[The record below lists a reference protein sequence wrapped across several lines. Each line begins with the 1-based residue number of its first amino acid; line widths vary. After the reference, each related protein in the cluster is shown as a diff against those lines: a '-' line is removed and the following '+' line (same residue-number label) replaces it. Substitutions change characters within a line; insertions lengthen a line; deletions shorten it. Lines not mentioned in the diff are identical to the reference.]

1 MRKARVPGSCAQ
13 NPPPQSAFR
22 FPGCGWTPSR
32 APASTA
38 RRAFTCACRPVPL
51 PTAFSSGRG
60 SFTASGSRPE
70 PSSRS
75 AGGGEASRRL
85 SESSWAAE
93 KDASPLRLRPSLPE
107 RAGLSQTEG
116 AAESRRRAEPEREP
130 TRSRHWSRCP
140 CRERRGCGA
149 WSPGFVGRE
158 GARGRAPCSGPR
170 RRGRPLARPRPARP
184 GIPAWALPP
193 DGCAR
198 ERGARRGAAEL
209 GALPRRGVPAPR
221 RDGAGSRGRLRCRPC
236 GASWRRKTPSWTP
249 SLRASTARIRK
260 ALDEHKEFKAELI
273 LYRKSGL
280 PFWCLLDVIPIKN
293 EKGEVA
299 LFLVSHKDISETKN
313 RGGPDRWKETGGGRR
328 RYGRARSK
336 GFNANR
342 RRSRAVLYHLSGHL
356 QKQPKGK
363 HKLNKGVF
371 GEKPNLPEYKVAA
384 IRKSPFILLHCGA
397 LRATWDGFILLATLY
412 VAVTVPYSV
421 CVSTAREPSAARGP
435 PSVCD
440 LAVEVLFILDIV
452 LNFRTTFVS
461 KSGQVVFAP
470 KSICL
475 HYITT
480 WFLLDVIAALP
491 FDLLHAFKVNV
502 YFGAHLLKT
511 VRLLRLLRLLP
522 RLDRYSQYSAVVL
535 TLLMAV
541 FALLAHWV
549 ACIWF
554 YIGQREI
561 ESSESELPEIGW
573 LQELARRLET
583 PYYLVGRSPAGGN
596 SSSQSDNC
604 SSSEANGT
612 GLELLG
618 GPSLRSAYITSLY
631 FALSS
636 LTSVGFGNVSANT
649 DTEKIFSICTMLIG
663 ALMHAVVFGNV
674 TAIIQRMYARRFLY
688 HSRTRD
694 LRDYIRIHRI
704 PKPLKQR
711 MLEYFQA
718 TWAVNNGIDTTE
730 LLQSLPDELRA
741 DIAMHLHKEVLQL
754 PLFEAASRGCLRAL
768 SLALRPAFCTP
779 GEYLIHQGDALQALY
794 FVCSGSMEVLKGG
807 TVLAILGKGD
817 LIGCELPRREQV
829 VKANADVKGLTYC
842 VLQCLQLAGLHDSL
856 ALYPEFA
863 PRFSRGLRGE
873 LSYNLGAGGG
883 SAEVDTS
890 SLSGDNTLMSTLEEK
905 ETDGEQGPTVSPAPA
920 DEPSSPLLS
929 PGCTSSSSAA
939 KLLSPH
945 RTAPRPRLGG
955 RGRSGRAGALKAE
968 AGSSAPPRALEGLRL
983 PPMPWNVP
991 PDLSPRVVDGIEDGC
1006 GSDQPKFSFRVGQS
1020 GPECSSSPS
1029 PGPESGLLTVPH
1041 GPSEARNTDT
1051 LDKLRQAVTEL
1062 SEQVLQMREGLQ
1074 SLRQAV
1080 QLVLAPH
1087 REGPC
1092 PRASGEGPCPASTS
1106 GLLQPLCVDTGAS
1119 SYCLQPPAGS
1129 VLSGTWPHPRPG
1141 PPPLMAPWPWGPP
1154 ASQSSPWP
1162 RATAF
1167 WTSTSDSEPP
1177 ASGDLCSEPSTP
1189 ASPPPSEEGGRTGP
1203 PEPVSQAEAT
1213 STGEPPPGSGG
1224 LALPWDPHSLEMV
1237 LIGCHGSGTVQ
1248 WTQEEGTGV

>member
-1 MRKARVPGSCAQ
+1 MPAMRGLLAPQNTFLDTIATRFDGTHSNFVLGNAQ
-13 NPPPQSAFR
+13 VAGL
-22 FPGCGWTPSR
+22 FPVVYCSDGFCDLTGFSR
-32 APASTA
+32 AEVMQ
-38 RRAFTCACRPVPL
+38 RGCAC
-51 PTAFSSGRG
+51 
-60 SFTASGSRPE
+60 SFLYGPDT
-70 PSSRS
+70 
-75 AGGGEASRRL
+75 
-85 SESSWAAE
+85 SE
-93 KDASPLRLRPSLPE
+93 LVR
-107 RAGLSQTEG
+107 QQ
-116 AAESRRRAEPEREP
+116 
-130 TRSRHWSRCP
+130 
-140 CRERRGCGA
+140 
-149 WSPGFVGRE
+149 
-158 GARGRAPCSGPR
+158 
-170 RRGRPLARPRPARP
+170 
-184 GIPAWALPP
+184 
-193 DGCAR
+193 
-198 ERGARRGAAEL
+198 
-209 GALPRRGVPAPR
+209 
-221 RDGAGSRGRLRCRPC
+221 
-236 GASWRRKTPSWTP
+236 
-249 SLRASTARIRK
+249 IRK

-299 LFLVSHKDISETKN
+299 LFLVSHKDISDTKS
-313 RGGPDRWKETGGGRR
+313 RGGPDKWKETGRGRR
-328 RYGRARSK
+328 RYGRARAK

-363 HKLNKGVF
+363 HKLNKKVF

-440 LAVEVLFILDIV
+440 LAVEVLFIL
-452 LNFRTTFVS
+452 
-461 KSGQVVFAP
+461 
-470 KSICL
+470 
-475 HYITT
+475 
-480 WFLLDVIAALP
+480 
-491 FDLLHAFKVNV
+491 
-502 YFGAHLLKT
+502 
-511 VRLLRLLRLLP
+511 
-522 RLDRYSQYSAVVL
+522 
-535 TLLMAV
+535 
-541 FALLAHWV
+541 
-549 ACIWF
+549 
-554 YIGQREI
+554 
-561 ESSESELPEIGW
+561 GW

-583 PYYLVGRSPAGGN
+583 PYYLVGRSPAAAN
-596 SSSQSDNC
+596 SSDQSDNC
-604 SSSEANGT
+604 SSEANRT

-842 VLQCLQLAGLHDSL
+842 VLQCLQLAGLHESL

-863 PRFSRGLRGE
+863 PRFSQGLRGE

-883 SAEVDTS
+883 PTEADTS
-890 SLSGDNTLMSTLEEK
+890 SLSGGDTLMSTLEEK
-905 ETDGEQGPTVSPAPA
+905 ETDGEQGPAASPAPA

-939 KLLSPH
+939 KLLSP
-945 RTAPRPRLGG
+945 RQTAPRSRLGG
-955 RGRSGRAGALKAE
+955 RGRPGRAGTE
-968 AGSSAPPRALEGLRL
+968 AGPSAHPRSLEGLQL
-983 PPMPWNVP
+983 PPVPWNVP

-1006 GSDQPKFSFRVGQS
+1006 GSDQPKFSFRMGQS
-1020 GPECSSSPS
+1020 VPECSSSSS
-1029 PGPESGLLTVPH
+1029 PGPEAWTLASNLILRSTENSLLTLPL
-1041 GPSEARNTDT
+1041 GPSEASNTDT
-1051 LDKLRQAVTEL
+1051 LDKLRQAVMEL

-1080 QLVLAPH
+1080 QLLLAPH

-1092 PRASGEGPCPASTS
+1092 PQASGEGPRPASTS
-1106 GLLQPLCVDTGAS
+1106 GLLQPLCVDTGVS

-1141 PPPLMAPWPWGPP
+1141 APPLMAPWPWGPP

-1162 RATAF
+1162 QTTAF
-1167 WTSTSDSEPP
+1167 WTSTSDSEPLG
-1177 ASGDLCSEPSTP
+1177 SGELCPEPSTP
-1189 ASPPPSEEGGRTGP
+1189 SSPPPEEEARTEP
-1203 PEPVSQAEAT
+1203 LDPVSQAEAA

-1224 LALPWDPHSLEMV
+1224 LALSWEPHSLEMV
-1237 LIGCHGSGTVQ
+1237 LIGCHGPGTVQ

>member
-1 MRKARVPGSCAQ
+1 MPAMRGLLAPQNTFLDTIATRFDGTHSNFVLGNAQ
-13 NPPPQSAFR
+13 VAGL
-22 FPGCGWTPSR
+22 FPVVYCSDGFCDLTGFSR
-32 APASTA
+32 AEVMQ
-38 RRAFTCACRPVPL
+38 RGCAC
-51 PTAFSSGRG
+51 
-60 SFTASGSRPE
+60 SFLYGPDT
-70 PSSRS
+70 
-75 AGGGEASRRL
+75 
-85 SESSWAAE
+85 SE
-93 KDASPLRLRPSLPE
+93 LVR
-107 RAGLSQTEG
+107 QQ
-116 AAESRRRAEPEREP
+116 
-130 TRSRHWSRCP
+130 
-140 CRERRGCGA
+140 
-149 WSPGFVGRE
+149 
-158 GARGRAPCSGPR
+158 
-170 RRGRPLARPRPARP
+170 
-184 GIPAWALPP
+184 
-193 DGCAR
+193 
-198 ERGARRGAAEL
+198 
-209 GALPRRGVPAPR
+209 
-221 RDGAGSRGRLRCRPC
+221 
-236 GASWRRKTPSWTP
+236 
-249 SLRASTARIRK
+249 IRK

-299 LFLVSHKDISETKN
+299 LFLVSHKDISDTKN
-313 RGGPDRWKETGGGRR
+313 RGGPDSWKETGGGRR
-328 RYGRARSK
+328 RYGRAGSK

-440 LAVEVLFILDIV
+440 LAVEVLFIL
-452 LNFRTTFVS
+452 
-461 KSGQVVFAP
+461 AP
-470 KSICL
+470 GS
-475 HYITT
+475 Y
-480 WFLLDVIAALP
+480 W
-491 FDLLHAFKVNV
+491 
-502 YFGAHLLKT
+502 
-511 VRLLRLLRLLP
+511 
-522 RLDRYSQYSAVVL
+522 
-535 TLLMAV
+535 M
-541 FALLAHWV
+541 
-549 ACIWF
+549 
-554 YIGQREI
+554 
-561 ESSESELPEIGW
+561 
-573 LQELARRLET
+573 
-583 PYYLVGRSPAGGN
+583 
-596 SSSQSDNC
+596 
-604 SSSEANGT
+604 
-612 GLELLG
+612 
-618 GPSLRSAYITSLY
+618 SLRRCPSTCYTPSR
-631 FALSS
+631 STC

-842 VLQCLQLAGLHDSL
+842 VLQCLQLAGLHESL

-883 SAEVDTS
+883 PAEVDTS

-905 ETDGEQGPTVSPAPA
+905 ETDGEQGPAASPAPA

-929 PGCTSSSSAA
+929 PSCTSSSSAA
-939 KLLSPH
+939 KLLSP
-945 RTAPRPRLGG
+945 RRPAPRHPLGG
-955 RGRSGRAGALKAE
+955 RGRPGRAGALQAE
-968 AGSSAPPRALEGLRL
+968 AGPSAHPQSLEGLRL
-983 PPMPWNVP
+983 PSVPWNVP

-1006 GSDQPKFSFRVGQS
+1006 GSDQPKFSFRVRRS

-1029 PGPESGLLTVPH
+1029 PGPENSLLTVPL
-1041 GPSEARNTDT
+1041 GPSEVRNTDM
-1051 LDKLRQAVTEL
+1051 LDKLRQAVMEL

-1080 QLVLAPH
+1080 QLILAPH
-1087 REGPC
+1087 GEGPS
-1092 PRASGEGPCPASTS
+1092 PRASGEGPCPASAS
-1106 GLLQPLCVDTGAS
+1106 GLLQPLCVDTGTS

-1129 VLSGTWPHPRPG
+1129 VLSGTRPHPRPG
-1141 PPPLMAPWPWGPP
+1141 PPPLVAPWPWGPP

-1162 RATAF
+1162 QATAF

-1177 ASGDLCSEPSTP
+1177 GSGELCPEPSTP
-1189 ASPPPSEEGGRTGP
+1189 GPPPPEEGARTGP
-1203 PEPVSQAEAT
+1203 PEPMNQAEAA
-1213 STGEPPPGSGG
+1213 STGEPPPGAGG
-1224 LALPWDPHSLEMV
+1224 LALPWEPQSLEMV

>member
-1 MRKARVPGSCAQ
+1 MPAMRGLLAPQNTFLDTIATRFDGTHSNFVLGNAQ
-13 NPPPQSAFR
+13 VAGL
-22 FPGCGWTPSR
+22 FPVVYCSDGFCDLTGFSR
-32 APASTA
+32 AEVMQ
-38 RRAFTCACRPVPL
+38 RGCAC
-51 PTAFSSGRG
+51 
-60 SFTASGSRPE
+60 SFLYGPDT
-70 PSSRS
+70 
-75 AGGGEASRRL
+75 
-85 SESSWAAE
+85 SE
-93 KDASPLRLRPSLPE
+93 LVR
-107 RAGLSQTEG
+107 QQ
-116 AAESRRRAEPEREP
+116 
-130 TRSRHWSRCP
+130 
-140 CRERRGCGA
+140 
-149 WSPGFVGRE
+149 
-158 GARGRAPCSGPR
+158 
-170 RRGRPLARPRPARP
+170 
-184 GIPAWALPP
+184 
-193 DGCAR
+193 
-198 ERGARRGAAEL
+198 
-209 GALPRRGVPAPR
+209 
-221 RDGAGSRGRLRCRPC
+221 
-236 GASWRRKTPSWTP
+236 
-249 SLRASTARIRK
+249 IRK

-299 LFLVSHKDISETKN
+299 LFLVSHKDISDIKN
-313 RGGPDRWKETGGGRR
+313 RGGPDNWKERGGGRR
-328 RYGRARSK
+328 RYGRAGSK

-421 CVSTAREPSAARGP
+421 CVSTAREPSTARGP

-475 HYITT
+475 HYVTT

-549 ACIWF
+549 ACVWF

-583 PYYLVGRSPAGGN
+583 PYYLVSRSPSGGN
-596 SSSQSDNC
+596 NSGQSDNC
-604 SSSEANGT
+604 STSSSSSETNKT
-612 GLELLG
+612 ELELLG

-842 VLQCLQLAGLHDSL
+842 VLQCLQLAGLHESL

-883 SAEVDTS
+883 PAEVDTS

-905 ETDGEQGPTVSPAPA
+905 ETDGEQGPTTSPAPA

-939 KLLSPH
+939 KLLSPR
-945 RTAPRPRLGG
+945 RTVPRSHLSG
-955 RGRSGRAGALKAE
+955 RGRPSRTGALKPE
-968 AGSSAPPRALEGLRL
+968 AGHSAHPQTLEGLRL
-983 PPMPWNVP
+983 HPMSWNTP
-991 PDLSPRVVDGIEDGC
+991 LDLSPRVVDGIEDGC

-1029 PGPESGLLTVPH
+1029 PGPESGLLTVPL
-1041 GPSEARNTDT
+1041 GPSETRNTDT
-1051 LDKLRQAVTEL
+1051 LDRLRQAVMEL

-1080 QLVLAPH
+1080 QLILAPH
-1087 REGPC
+1087 GENPC
-1092 PRASGEGPCPASTS
+1092 PQASGEGPCPTSNS
-1106 GLLQPLCVDTGAS
+1106 GLLQPLRVDTGAS
-1119 SYCLQPPAGS
+1119 SYCLQPPAS
-1129 VLSGTWPHPRPG
+1129 SALSGTWPHLRPG

-1162 RATAF
+1162 RATAL
-1167 WTSTSDSEPP
+1167 WTSTSESEPP
-1177 ASGDLCSEPSTP
+1177 GSGELCSEPSTP
-1189 ASPPPSEEGGRTGP
+1189 ALPPPEEGTRPGP
-1203 PEPVSQAEAT
+1203 LEPVSQAEAT

-1224 LALPWDPHSLEMV
+1224 QALPWDPHSLEMV
-1237 LIGCHGSGTVQ
+1237 LIGCHGPGTVQ

>member
-1 MRKARVPGSCAQ
+1 MPAMRGLLAPQNTFLDTIATRFDGTHSNFVLGNAQ
-13 NPPPQSAFR
+13 VAGL
-22 FPGCGWTPSR
+22 FPVVYCSDGFCDLTGFSR
-32 APASTA
+32 AEVMQ
-38 RRAFTCACRPVPL
+38 RGCAC
-51 PTAFSSGRG
+51 
-60 SFTASGSRPE
+60 SFLYGPDT
-70 PSSRS
+70 
-75 AGGGEASRRL
+75 
-85 SESSWAAE
+85 SE
-93 KDASPLRLRPSLPE
+93 LVR
-107 RAGLSQTEG
+107 QQ
-116 AAESRRRAEPEREP
+116 
-130 TRSRHWSRCP
+130 
-140 CRERRGCGA
+140 
-149 WSPGFVGRE
+149 
-158 GARGRAPCSGPR
+158 
-170 RRGRPLARPRPARP
+170 
-184 GIPAWALPP
+184 
-193 DGCAR
+193 
-198 ERGARRGAAEL
+198 
-209 GALPRRGVPAPR
+209 
-221 RDGAGSRGRLRCRPC
+221 
-236 GASWRRKTPSWTP
+236 
-249 SLRASTARIRK
+249 IRK

-313 RGGPDRWKETGGGRR
+313 RGGPDRWKETGSGRR

-440 LAVEVLFILDIV
+440 LAVEVLFIL
-452 LNFRTTFVS
+452 
-461 KSGQVVFAP
+461 
-470 KSICL
+470 
-475 HYITT
+475 
-480 WFLLDVIAALP
+480 
-491 FDLLHAFKVNV
+491 
-502 YFGAHLLKT
+502 
-511 VRLLRLLRLLP
+511 
-522 RLDRYSQYSAVVL
+522 
-535 TLLMAV
+535 
-541 FALLAHWV
+541 
-549 ACIWF
+549 
-554 YIGQREI
+554 
-561 ESSESELPEIGW
+561 GW

-583 PYYLVGRSPAGGN
+583 PYYLVGRRPAGGN
-596 SSSQSDNC
+596 SSGQSDNC
-604 SSSEANGT
+604 SSSSEANGT

-939 KLLSPH
+939 KLLSPR

-955 RGRSGRAGALKAE
+955 RGRPGRAGALKAE
-968 AGSSAPPRALEGLRL
+968 AGPSAPPRALEGLRL

-1006 GSDQPKFSFRVGQS
+1006 GSDQPKFSFRMGQS

-1051 LDKLRQAVTEL
+1051 LDKLRQAVMEL

-1092 PRASGEGPCPASTS
+1092 PRASGEGPCPASAS

-1189 ASPPPSEEGGRTGP
+1189 ASPPPSEEGARTGP

-1213 STGEPPPGSGG
+1213 STGEPPPVSGG

>member
-1 MRKARVPGSCAQ
+1 MPAMRGLLAPQNTFLDTIATRFDGTHSNFVLGNAQ
-13 NPPPQSAFR
+13 VAGL
-22 FPGCGWTPSR
+22 FPVVYCSDGFCDLTGFSR
-32 APASTA
+32 AEVMQ
-38 RRAFTCACRPVPL
+38 RGCAC
-51 PTAFSSGRG
+51 
-60 SFTASGSRPE
+60 SFLYGPDT
-70 PSSRS
+70 
-75 AGGGEASRRL
+75 
-85 SESSWAAE
+85 SE
-93 KDASPLRLRPSLPE
+93 LVR
-107 RAGLSQTEG
+107 QQ
-116 AAESRRRAEPEREP
+116 
-130 TRSRHWSRCP
+130 
-140 CRERRGCGA
+140 
-149 WSPGFVGRE
+149 
-158 GARGRAPCSGPR
+158 
-170 RRGRPLARPRPARP
+170 
-184 GIPAWALPP
+184 
-193 DGCAR
+193 
-198 ERGARRGAAEL
+198 
-209 GALPRRGVPAPR
+209 
-221 RDGAGSRGRLRCRPC
+221 
-236 GASWRRKTPSWTP
+236 
-249 SLRASTARIRK
+249 IRK

-299 LFLVSHKDISETKN
+299 LFLVSHKDISDTKN
-313 RGGPDRWKETGGGRR
+313 RGGPDSWKETGGGRR
-328 RYGRARSK
+328 RYGRAGAK

-440 LAVEVLFILDIV
+440 LAVEVLFIL
-452 LNFRTTFVS
+452 
-461 KSGQVVFAP
+461 
-470 KSICL
+470 
-475 HYITT
+475 
-480 WFLLDVIAALP
+480 
-491 FDLLHAFKVNV
+491 
-502 YFGAHLLKT
+502 
-511 VRLLRLLRLLP
+511 
-522 RLDRYSQYSAVVL
+522 
-535 TLLMAV
+535 
-541 FALLAHWV
+541 
-549 ACIWF
+549 
-554 YIGQREI
+554 
-561 ESSESELPEIGW
+561 GW

-583 PYYLVGRSPAGGN
+583 PYYLVGKKPVGEN
-596 SSSQSDNC
+596 SSGQNDNC
-604 SSSEANGT
+604 SSSSSSSSSEANGT

-817 LIGCELPRREQV
+817 LIGCELPQREQV

-873 LSYNLGAGGG
+873 LSYNLGSGGG
-883 SAEVDTS
+883 PAEVDTS

-905 ETDGEQGPTVSPAPA
+905 ETDGEQGPTASPATA

-939 KLLSPH
+939 KLLSPR

-955 RGRSGRAGALKAE
+955 RGRPSRARALKAE
-968 AGSSAPPRALEGLRL
+968 ASASAHPRTLEGLRL

-1006 GSDQPKFSFRVGQS
+1006 GSDQHKFSFRVGQP
-1020 GPECSSSPS
+1020 GLECSSSPS
-1029 PGPESGLLTVPH
+1029 PGPESGLLTVPL

-1051 LDKLRQAVTEL
+1051 LDKLRQAVMEL

-1080 QLVLAPH
+1080 QLVLVPH
-1087 REGPC
+1087 GEGPC
-1092 PRASGEGPCPASTS
+1092 PRASGEGPCRGTVSAS
-1106 GLLQPLCVDTGAS
+1106 GLLQPLRVDTGTS
-1119 SYCLQPPAGS
+1119 SYLQPPVGS

-1162 RATAF
+1162 RATTL

-1177 ASGDLCSEPSTP
+1177 GSGELCSEPSTP
-1189 ASPPPSEEGGRTGP
+1189 ASLPPEEGAGTGP
-1203 PEPVSQAEAT
+1203 PEPVSQAETT
-1213 STGEPPPGSGG
+1213 STGEPPPGSGSR
-1224 LALPWDPHSLEMV
+1224 ALPWDPHSLEMV
-1237 LIGCHGSGTVQ
+1237 LIGCHGPGTVQ

>member
-1 MRKARVPGSCAQ
+1 MPAMRGLLAPQNTFLDTIATRFDGTHSNFVLGNAQ
-13 NPPPQSAFR
+13 VAGL
-22 FPGCGWTPSR
+22 FPVVYCSDGFCDLTGFSR
-32 APASTA
+32 AEVMQ
-38 RRAFTCACRPVPL
+38 RGCAC
-51 PTAFSSGRG
+51 
-60 SFTASGSRPE
+60 SFLYGPDT
-70 PSSRS
+70 
-75 AGGGEASRRL
+75 
-85 SESSWAAE
+85 SE
-93 KDASPLRLRPSLPE
+93 LVR
-107 RAGLSQTEG
+107 QQI
-116 AAESRRRAEPEREP
+116 
-130 TRSRHWSRCP
+130 C
-140 CRERRGCGA
+140 
-149 WSPGFVGRE
+149 
-158 GARGRAPCSGPR
+158 
-170 RRGRPLARPRPARP
+170 
-184 GIPAWALPP
+184 
-193 DGCAR
+193 
-198 ERGARRGAAEL
+198 
-209 GALPRRGVPAPR
+209 
-221 RDGAGSRGRLRCRPC
+221 
-236 GASWRRKTPSWTP
+236 
-249 SLRASTARIRK
+249 K

-299 LFLVSHKDISETKN
+299 LFLVSHKDISDTKN
-313 RGGPDRWKETGGGRR
+313 RGGPDSWKETGGGRR
-328 RYGRARSK
+328 RYGRGGAK

-475 HYITT
+475 HYVST

-511 VRLLRLLRLLP
+511 LRLLRLLRLLP

-561 ESSESELPEIGW
+561 ESSASELPEIGW

-583 PYYLVGRSPAGGN
+583 PYYLVGRSPAIGN
-596 SSSQSDNC
+596 SSGQSDNC
-604 SSSEANGT
+604 SSSGSEANRT
-612 GLELLG
+612 GPELLG

-794 FVCSGSMEVLKGG
+794 FVCSGSMEVLKGS

-842 VLQCLQLAGLHDSL
+842 VLQCLQLAGLHESL

-863 PRFSRGLRGE
+863 PRFSRVLRGE

-883 SAEVDTS
+883 PAEVDTS

-905 ETDGEQGPTVSPAPA
+905 ETDGEQGPAASPAPA

-929 PGCTSSSSAA
+929 PSCTSSSSAA
-939 KLLSPH
+939 KLLSPQ
-945 RTAPRPRLGG
+945 RTAPRPPLGG
-955 RGRSGRAGALKAE
+955 RGRPARAGALQAE
-968 AGSSAPPRALEGLRL
+968 AGPSAHPRSLEGLRL
-983 PPMPWNVP
+983 PSVPWNVS

-1006 GSDQPKFSFRVGQS
+1006 GSDQPKFSFRVRRS

-1029 PGPESGLLTVPH
+1029 PGPENSLLTVPL
-1041 GPSEARNTDT
+1041 GPSEVRNTDM
-1051 LDKLRQAVTEL
+1051 LDKLRQAVMEL

-1080 QLVLAPH
+1080 QLILAPH
-1087 REGPC
+1087 GEGPC
-1092 PRASGEGPCPASTS
+1092 PRASGEGPCQASAS
-1106 GLLQPLCVDTGAS
+1106 GLLQPLCVDTGTS

-1129 VLSGTWPHPRPG
+1129 VLSGTRPQPRPG

-1162 RATAF
+1162 QTTAF

-1177 ASGDLCSEPSTP
+1177 GSGELCPEPSTP
-1189 ASPPPSEEGGRTGP
+1189 GPPPPEEGARTGP
-1203 PEPVSQAEAT
+1203 PEPMNQAEAA

-1224 LALPWDPHSLEMV
+1224 LALPWEPHSLEMV